1 MNWEAI
7 GAIGDILGAIAVI
20 ATLGYLA
27 VQIKIAHTVG
37 SDTNRQQRGAGVREI
52 SLALATHDELRRAWI
67 KAEGSSSINEQIATQ
82 LRLNPDEANR
92 LVYACNYMFWLHWAQ
107 WASLKTDDDLAELRH
122 IIQVFYCSPPM
133 NAVWERH
140 PYVQLLDQKFVHF
153 VNDALASECVLRRD
167 AGASPNGKISS
178 DV

>member
-7 GAIGDILGAIAVI
+7 GAIGNILSAIAVI

-27 VQIKIAHTVG
+27 VQIKVAHTVG

-52 SLALATHDELRRAWI
+52 SLALATHDELRNAWV
-67 KAEGSSSINEQIATQ
+67 KAEGFDSINEQIAAQ
-82 LRLNPDEANR
+82 LKLSQDEANR

-122 IIQVFYCSPPM
+122 IIQAFYCSPPM
-133 NAVWERH
+133 SAVWKLH

-153 VNDALASECVLRRD
+153 VNEALQASKV
-167 AGASPNGKISS
+167 
-178 DV
+178 

>member
-7 GAIGDILGAIAVI
+7 GAIGDILGAISVI

-27 VQIKIAHTVG
+27 VQIKIAHSVG
-37 SDTNRQQRGAGVREI
+37 SDTNRQQRAAGVLEM
-52 SLALATHDELRRAWI
+52 SLALATNDALRDAWI
-67 KAEGSSSINEQIATQ
+67 KAEGSSSVNAQIATQ
-82 LRLNPDEANR
+82 LGLSPDEANR

-122 IIQVFYCSPPM
+122 VIQAFYGGPPM
-133 NAVWERH
+133 GAVWKLH
-140 PYVQLLDQKFVHF
+140 PYVQLLDQKFVQF
-153 VNDALASECVLRRD
+153 VNESLAKEYGLKQDECT
-167 AGASPNGKISS
+167 SPDGKISG